1 MENIAA
7 LIVATCVLVL
17 IPGPNVALI
26 VANTLQ
32 HGLRGGVFTVLG
44 TTVGIAMQLSL
55 VVAGLAAIIQ
65 MAASA
70 LMWIKWLGVAYLL
83 YLAVAMWRRP
93 ATDLAE
99 IKSVQK
105 RRFFQRGL
113 ALAVVNPKVL
123 LFNAAFLPQFLQ
135 GASHATTQL
144 MLVTCVYLGVI
155 ALGDML
161 WAVFAS
167 SAGRVLRRYS
177 HLRNRLTAVFL
188 FGAGIGMAL
197 TRRGS

>member
-7 LIVATCVLVL
+7 LVVATSILVL

-32 HGLRGGVFTVLG
+32 CGLRGGIFTVLG
-44 TTVGIAMQLSL
+44 TTFGIAMQLLL
-55 VVAGLAAIIQ
+55 VAVGLATLMQ
-65 MAASA
+65 MAATA
-70 LMWIKWLGVAYLL
+70 LTWIKWLGIAYLL
-83 YLAVAMWRRP
+83 YLAVMTWRRP
-93 ATDLAE
+93 ATHLGGIE
-99 IKSVQK
+99 SGHK
-105 RRFFQRGL
+105 RQFFQRGL
-113 ALAVVNPKVL
+113 ALAVINPKVL
-123 LFNAAFLPQFLQ
+123 LFNAAFLPQFLH

-155 ALGDML
+155 ALGDLL

-167 SAGRVLRRYS
+167 SARRALQRYGP
-177 HLRNRLTAVFL
+177 LRNRLTAVFL
-188 FGAGIGMAL
+188 FGAGLGMAL